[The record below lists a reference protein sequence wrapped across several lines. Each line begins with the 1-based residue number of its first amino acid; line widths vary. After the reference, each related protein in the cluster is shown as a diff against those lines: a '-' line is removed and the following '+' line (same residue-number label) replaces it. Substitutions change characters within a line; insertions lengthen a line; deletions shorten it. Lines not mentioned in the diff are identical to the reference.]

1 MVPTMKAGRY
11 TIGTD
16 RMRRSSLHLKA
27 LVGVSIFAGT
37 TIVAIAQEDPLDE
50 TPKPTLADVQHLAEA
65 ISSDKFKLRAY
76 CEMGALHD
84 ELQQAVQEN
93 NASAIAALIAKS
105 DAFEQ
110 QLGSEY
116 DKVLDG
122 LDRIDLSSDEGLQI
136 AEVFRSLQKKCE

>member
-16 RMRRSSLHLKA
+16 RMRRSSLRVKA

-37 TIVAIAQEDPLDE
+37 TIAAIAQEDPPNE
-50 TPKPTLADVQHLAEA
+50 APKPTLADVQHLAEV
-65 ISSDKFKLRAY
+65 IGSDKSKLRAY
-76 CEMGALHD
+76 CEIGKLHG
-84 ELQQAVQEN
+84 ELQQAVEYN
-93 NASAIAALIAKS
+93 DGNTIAALTAKT

-110 QLGSEY
+110 QLGPEY

-122 LDRIDLSSDEGLQI
+122 LDRIDLISDEGHQI
-136 AEVFRSLQKKCE
+136 AQVFGSLEKKCE

>member
-1 MVPTMKAGRY
+1 M
-11 TIGTD
+11 GTD

-27 LVGVSIFAGT
+27 LLGVSIFAGT
-37 TIVAIAQEDPLDE
+37 TIAAIAQEDPLDA
-50 TPKPTLADVQHLAEA
+50 TPKPTLAEVQHLAEV
-65 ISSDKFKLRAY
+65 IRSDEFKFRAY
-76 CEMGALHD
+76 CQIGKLHD

-110 QLGSEY
+110 QLGPDY

-122 LDRIDLSSDEGLQI
+122 LDRIDFSSDEGHQI
-136 AEVFRSLQKKCE
+136 AEVFGSLQKKCE

>member
-1 MVPTMKAGRY
+1 MKAGRH
-11 TIGTD
+11 TMGTD
-16 RMRRSSLHLKA
+16 RMRTSSLRLKA
-27 LVGVSIFAGT
+27 FVGVSIFAGT
-37 TIVAIAQEDPLDE
+37 TIAAIAQEDPLDE
-50 TPKPTLADVQHLAEA
+50 TPKPTLADVRHLAEA

-93 NASAIAALIAKS
+93 NASAIALTAKT

-110 QLGSEY
+110 QLGPEY
-116 DKVLDG
+116 DRVLDG

>member
-1 MVPTMKAGRY
+1 MEAGRY

-37 TIVAIAQEDPLDE
+37 TIAAIAQEDPLDE

-84 ELQQAVQEN
+84 EL
-93 NASAIAALIAKS
+93 
-105 DAFEQ
+105 
-110 QLGSEY
+110 
-116 DKVLDG
+116 
-122 LDRIDLSSDEGLQI
+122 
-136 AEVFRSLQKKCE
+136 

>member
-16 RMRRSSLHLKA
+16 RMRRSSLHLKV

-110 QLGSEY
+110 QLGPEY

-122 LDRIDLSSDEGLQI
+122 LDQIDLSSDEGQQI
-136 AEVFRSLQKKCE
+136 AEVFGSLQKKCE

>member
-1 MVPTMKAGRY
+1 MKGGRH

-16 RMRRSSLHLKA
+16 RMRTSSLRLKA

-37 TIVAIAQEDPLDE
+37 TIAAIAQEDPLDE

-84 ELQQAVQEN
+84 ELQQAIEYN
-93 NASAIAALIAKS
+93 DGKAIAALTAKT

-110 QLGSEY
+110 ELGPEY
-116 DKVLDG
+116 NKVLDG
-122 LDRIDLSSDEGLQI
+122 LEQIDLSSDEGQQI
-136 AEVFRSLQKKCE
+136 ADVFGSLQTKCQ

>member
-1 MVPTMKAGRY
+1 M
-11 TIGTD
+11 
-16 RMRRSSLHLKA
+16 
-27 LVGVSIFAGT
+27 
-37 TIVAIAQEDPLDE
+37 QED
-50 TPKPTLADVQHLAEA
+50 
-65 ISSDKFKLRAY
+65 
-76 CEMGALHD
+76 
-84 ELQQAVQEN
+84 

-110 QLGSEY
+110 QLGPEY